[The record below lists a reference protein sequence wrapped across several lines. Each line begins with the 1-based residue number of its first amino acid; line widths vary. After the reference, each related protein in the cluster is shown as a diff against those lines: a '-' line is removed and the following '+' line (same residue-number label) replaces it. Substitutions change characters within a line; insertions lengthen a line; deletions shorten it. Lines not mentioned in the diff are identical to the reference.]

1 MRISHVE
8 GVAQTRPHS
17 IKTTTPS
24 DDAWLAMPFRDWCR
38 KVGIS
43 YSHAYAMAAAGKI
56 KITKLGS
63 RSVITRDENN
73 RVLAEGIR

>member
-17 IKTTTPS
+17 IKATTPR

-43 YSHAYAMAAAGKI
+43 PSHAYALAAAGKI
-56 KITKLGS
+56 KITKLGN
-63 RSVITRDENN
+63 RSVITRHEND
-73 RVLAEGIR
+73 RVLGEGVR